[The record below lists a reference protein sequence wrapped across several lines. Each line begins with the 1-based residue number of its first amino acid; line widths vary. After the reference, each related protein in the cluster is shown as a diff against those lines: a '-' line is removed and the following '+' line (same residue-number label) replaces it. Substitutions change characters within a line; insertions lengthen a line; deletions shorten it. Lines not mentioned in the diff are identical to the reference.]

1 MKIGADEHTSQDSS
15 DSEIFM
21 KNLTY
26 RPSSSRNVKSESA
39 VSAVPAESAGTDG
52 R

>member
-1 MKIGADEHTSQDSS
+1 MKIGADEHTSQDST

-21 KNLTY
+21 KNLSY
-26 RPSSSRNVKSESA
+26 RPSSSRNVKA
-39 VSAVPAESAGTDG
+39 GAAAVPAESAGVDG